1 MKKMIMGVGLMTAF
15 MFGALAFVPVAQ
27 VHWQWGFT
35 RDNPFLN
42 PSEWGNTQ
50 NLNVVGSGQGQSDS
64 FVNVVRW
71 AINWILGILALIA
84 LIMLLWWGFQMV
96 TAAGD
101 DGKYTAGFT
110 ILKQAA
116 IGLVL
121 IGVARFVI
129 SLIFFLVNLTTGT
142 GQGGAGTAG

>member
-1 MKKMIMGVGLMTAF
+1 MKTMIMAVGVMTAF
-15 MFGALAFVPVAQ
+15 MFGTVAFTPVAQ
-27 VHWQWGFT
+27 VYGQGWFT

-42 PSEWGNTQ
+42 PWEGGNTQ
-50 NLNVVGSGQGQSDS
+50 NVNIVGSGQWQQDS
-64 FVNVVRW
+64 FVNVVRG

-101 DGKYTAGFT
+101 DAKYTAGFT

-129 SLIFFLVNLTTGT
+129 SLIFFLVNLTTGQ
-142 GQGGAGTAG
+142 GQGGAGTA